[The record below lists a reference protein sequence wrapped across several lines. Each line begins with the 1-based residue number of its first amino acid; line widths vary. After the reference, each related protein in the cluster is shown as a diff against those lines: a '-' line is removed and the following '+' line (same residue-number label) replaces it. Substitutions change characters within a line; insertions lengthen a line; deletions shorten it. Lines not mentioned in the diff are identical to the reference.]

1 MAELIYKFITDSN
14 IKQVNDDERSFTAW
28 ASRSS
33 IDRDDEEIDAT
44 GWITKDYRKNPV
56 VPLFHDYNRFPVA
69 KSLWEKSEPKENP
82 IGLMFKP
89 KFAETAIGEEAFY
102 LYTNGFM
109 NAFSVGFDP
118 MEWMDSE
125 GKVYSKDIDGEYAIW
140 KKGFIEQ
147 KKKKPRCR
155 YIKQVLLEISGVLVP
170 AHPDALVETR
180 SHIKTPELSQ
190 YIDEMINKSRK
201 PMIAVEIDYKQKYF
215 DSLEIISEQAQVI
228 LKHDAEMSTSDWD
241 IFISDDNIEVDLD
254 EIEVETDALG
264 DAGDI
269 SDLILVEISGGAGD
283 DAEEIDLDEILT

>member
-1 MAELIYKFITDSN
+1 MAELIYKFLTDADV
-14 IKQVNDDERSFTAW
+14 KQINDDERSFTAW

-33 IDRDDEEIDAT
+33 IDRDDEEIDAA

-56 VPLFHDYNRFPVA
+56 VPLFHDYQRFPVA
-69 KSLWEKSEPKENP
+69 KSLWEKAEPKDNP

-89 KFAETAIGEEAFY
+89 RFADTAIGQEAFY
-102 LYTNGFM
+102 LYTNGFL

-118 MEWMDSE
+118 MEWMDSD
-125 GKVYSKDIDGEYAIW
+125 GKVYSKAIDGDFGVW

-155 YIKQVLLEISGVLVP
+155 YTKQVLLEISGVLVP

-190 YIDEMINKSRK
+190 YLDDMINKSRK
-201 PMIAVEIDYKQKYF
+201 PMIPVEIDIDYKQKYF
-215 DSLEIISEQAQVI
+215 DSLVLISEQAGII
-228 LKHDAEMSTSDWD
+228 LKHDTETSTSDWD
-241 IFISDDNIEVDLD
+241 DFISDDNIEV
-254 EIEVETDALG
+254 ETDASG
-264 DAGDI
+264 KAGDI
-269 SDLILVEISGGAGD
+269 SEIDLIEILGGTGD